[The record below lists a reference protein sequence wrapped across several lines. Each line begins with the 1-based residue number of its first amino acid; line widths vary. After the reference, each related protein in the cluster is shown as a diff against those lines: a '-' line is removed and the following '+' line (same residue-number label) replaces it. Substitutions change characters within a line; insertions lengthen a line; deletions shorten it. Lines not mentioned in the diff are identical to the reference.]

1 MRKGEFRYF
10 LDGYK
15 KVNEIAKKII
25 EEKFKDWDYMSFSI
39 KDGKIWATIWSGE
52 DASDIPDALQD
63 RDITKEVLAGL
74 MPDDLI
80 F

>member
-1 MRKGEFRYF
+1 MRKGAFRYF

-15 KVNEIAKKII
+15 KVNEIAKDVAQK
-25 EEKFKDWDYMSFSI
+25 KWPGWDYMSFHI

-63 RDITKEVLAGL
+63 RDITKEVLAEL
-74 MPDDLI
+74 MPDDLV